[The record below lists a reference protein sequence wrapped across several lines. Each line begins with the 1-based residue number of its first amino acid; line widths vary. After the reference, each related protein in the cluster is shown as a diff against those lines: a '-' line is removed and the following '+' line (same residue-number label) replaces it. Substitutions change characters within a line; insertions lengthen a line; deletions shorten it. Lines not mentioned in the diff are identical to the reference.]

1 MTGPAVDDTAPLLR
15 VTDLTVHHGGLV
27 ALDHVSME
35 LEQGSI
41 VGLIG
46 PNGAGKT
53 TLIDALSGFTTPTDG
68 RIVFDGG
75 RIDALAPHLRARA
88 GLVRTF
94 QSLELFEDLTVAE
107 NLLLVLDR
115 PGAWSLL
122 TDALRPRRREHTA
135 VAEVL
140 DVLGLHDCAARRP
153 GELSNGQRHLAA
165 LGRALIAR
173 PRLLLLDEPAAG
185 LDPTETT
192 ALNTILRSLPD
203 RGITVLLVEHDM
215 AVVLEVCDRVD
226 VLDVGRLIA
235 SGTPAQIRADDR
247 VIAAYLGD
255 GIGR

>member
-1 MTGPAVDDTAPLLR
+1 M
-15 VTDLTVHHGGLV
+15 
-27 ALDHVSME
+27 
-35 LEQGSI
+35 
-41 VGLIG
+41 
-46 PNGAGKT
+46 
-53 TLIDALSGFTTPTDG
+53 
-68 RIVFDGG
+68 FDGG